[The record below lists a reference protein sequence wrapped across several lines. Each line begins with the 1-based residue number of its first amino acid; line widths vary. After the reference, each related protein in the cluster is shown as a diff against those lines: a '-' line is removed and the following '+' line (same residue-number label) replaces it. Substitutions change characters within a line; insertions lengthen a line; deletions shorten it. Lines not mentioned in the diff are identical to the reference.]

1 MYQTCYTEDIMEKDN
16 YIITKTALTQVRGNI
31 ITDL

>member
-1 MYQTCYTEDIMEKDN
+1 MYQICYTEDIMKKDN
-16 YIITKTALTQVRGNI
+16 CITKTALTQVRGNI

>member
-1 MYQTCYTEDIMEKDN
+1 MYQTCYTEDIMEKGN
-16 YIITKTALTQVRGNI
+16 YITKTALTQVRGNI